1 VRGVSGAARAGRSRG
16 DRTGRSRACSTVRV
30 GGGNLAG
37 VAALQGLSL
46 SVSETECVT
55 ESDLVVKAA
64 RGVPGRTRDPTAHG
78 VAPGSGFCDPAPSV
92 PWTRVKE
99 DHGRHSIRCFCSC
112 DGHAWHAWRWFI
124 FWLRENKY

>member
-16 DRTGRSRACSTVRV
+16 DRTGRGRQLLT
-30 GGGNLAG
+30 
-37 VAALQGLSL
+37 AALQGLSL

-64 RGVPGRTRDPTAHG
+64 RGVPGRTRDPTARG

-92 PWTRVKE
+92 PAWS
-99 DHGRHSIRCFCSC
+99 GR
-112 DGHAWHAWRWFI
+112 G
-124 FWLRENKY
+124 

>member
-1 VRGVSGAARAGRSRG
+1 
-16 DRTGRSRACSTVRV
+16 
-30 GGGNLAG
+30 
-37 VAALQGLSL
+37 
-46 SVSETECVT
+46 VT

-124 FWLRENKY
+124 FWLRENINGSVSVSQRRHRTMDTDRTSYFVQWGYLAN